1 MKRITTLLL
10 AALFSF
16 TAVAQDKIN
25 WLTTTEFEKAIKKE
39 KQNVFI
45 FIEQDRVNENMPKER
60 AEEIQKRM
68 FSILEDVKL
77 VDHINKNFICYKFNP
92 LTESLNF
99 KGKEYKQIEE
109 RGRSTHEFTAF
120 LTESKRNRLP
130 VIVLRDEN
138 FDLFEYQA
146 SIPAV
151 EEMQILIDAER
162 LKVNYIIEKLGAD
175 NRNAKRS
182 ERILEKQSEQLKIA
196 QENKMSKS
204 VFPARQNV
212 KGFLRTLTYF
222 TSESYQKTDLESFAR
237 NPKKNNTIRK

>member
-1 MKRITTLLL
+1 MKKITTFLIV
-10 AALFSF
+10 ALFTF

-25 WLTTTEFEKAIKKE
+25 WLTTSEFEKAIKQE
-39 KQNVFI
+39 KQNCFI

-60 AEEIQKRM
+60 AEEMQKRM
-68 FSILEDVKL
+68 FAYLEDQKV

-99 KGKEYKQIEE
+99 QGKEYKQIEE
-109 RGRSTHEFTAF
+109 RGRTTHEFTAF
-120 LTESKRNRLP
+120 LTESKRINLP
-130 VIVLRDEN
+130 AIVLRDQN
-138 FDLFEYQA
+138 FNLFEYQA

-151 EEMQILIDAER
+151 EEMQVLLDAER

-182 ERILEKQSEQLKIA
+182 ERMLENQTERLKSA

-204 VFPARQNV
+204 VFQARQNANV
-212 KGFLRTLTYF
+212 FLKTLTYF
-222 TSESYQKTDLESFAR
+222 TSESYQKTDLESF
-237 NPKKNNTIRK
+237 NTIK

>member
-10 AALFSF
+10 ASLF
-16 TAVAQDKIN
+16 TLTGVAQDKIN
-25 WLTTTEFEKAIKKE
+25 WLTTSEFEKAIKQE
-39 KQNVFI
+39 KQNYLI

-60 AEEIQKRM
+60 AEEMQKRM
-68 FSILEDVKL
+68 FAFLEDDNL

-99 KGKEYKQIEE
+99 QGKEYKQIEE
-109 RGRSTHEFTAF
+109 RGRTTHEFTAY
-120 LTESKRNRLP
+120 LTESERINLP
-130 VIVLRDEN
+130 AIVLRDQN
-138 FDLFEYQA
+138 FNLFEYQA

-151 EEMQILIDAER
+151 EEMQVLLDAER

-182 ERILEKQSEQLKIA
+182 ERMLENQSEQLNSA

-204 VFPARQNV
+204 VFQARQNANA
-212 KGFLRTLTYF
+212 FLKTLTYF
-222 TSESYQKTDLESFAR
+222 TSESYQKTDLESF
-237 NPKKNNTIRK
+237 NTIK

>member
-10 AALFSF
+10 ASLF
-16 TAVAQDKIN
+16 TLTGVAQDKIN
-25 WLTTTEFEKAIKKE
+25 WLSTTEFEKAIKQE
-39 KQNVFI
+39 KQNCLI

-60 AEEIQKRM
+60 AEEMQKRM
-68 FSILEDVKL
+68 FAFLEDDKV

-99 KGKEYKQIEE
+99 QGKEYKQIEE
-109 RGRSTHEFTAF
+109 RGRTSHEFTAF
-120 LTESKRNRLP
+120 LTESKRNKLP
-130 VIVLRDEN
+130 AIVLKDQN
-138 FDLFEYQA
+138 FNLFEYQA

-151 EEMQILIDAER
+151 EEMQVLLDAER

-182 ERILEKQSEQLKIA
+182 ERMLEKQSEQLKSA

-204 VFPARQNV
+204 VFQARQNA
-212 KGFLRTLTYF
+212 KGFLKTLTYF
-222 TSESYQKTDLESFAR
+222 TSESYQKTDLDSF
-237 NPKKNNTIRK
+237 NKIKK